1 MANKTKNTNKNTNKF
16 KIMIPVVLIDKLI
29 KLGKGVLEQY
39 IMMLRRKNKNSNT
52 ITFTSTFLAFKM
64 GVSRTTFLNR
74 AKLLYEVGLI
84 DWNYFP
90 TINGKYKTTFNI
102 YNEVSY
108 IGSELIK
115 IRDWDDRS
123 CSKYNKPVDNFTS
136 QSCVKNLNNNNKLRK
151 FELNNN
157 YTKAEKLKLKNK
169 KRQLLKYLYGLQ
181 EIRLKKGKNRY
192 GWRFH
197 VVNNN

>member
-1 MANKTKNTNKNTNKF
+1 LANKTKNPNKF

-29 KLGKGVLEQY
+29 KLGKGILEQY
-39 IMMLRRKNKNSNT
+39 IMMLRYIDRRKNKNSNT

-64 GVSRTTFLNR
+64 GINRTTFLNR

-108 IGSELIK
+108 IGDELTK
-115 IRDWDDRS
+115 IRSWNDRS
-123 CSKYNKPVDNFTS
+123 CSKHNKPVDNFAS
-136 QSCVKNLNNNNKLRK
+136 QSCVKNLNSNNNKRK
-151 FELNNN
+151 FDLNNN
-157 YTKAEKLKLKNK
+157 HTKAEKLKLKNK

-181 EIRLKKGKNRY
+181 DIRVKKGENRY
-192 GWRFH
+192 GWRSH
-197 VVNNN
+197 VVNTN

>member
-1 MANKTKNTNKNTNKF
+1 LANKTKNPNKF

-29 KLGKGVLEQY
+29 KLGKGILEQY
-39 IMMLRRKNKNSNT
+39 IMMLRYIDRRKNKNSNT

-64 GVSRTTFLNR
+64 GINRTTFLNR

-102 YNEVSY
+102 YN
-108 IGSELIK
+108 
-115 IRDWDDRS
+115 
-123 CSKYNKPVDNFTS
+123 KPVDNFAS
-136 QSCVKNLNNNNKLRK
+136 QSCVKNLNSNNNKRK
-151 FELNNN
+151 FDLNNN
-157 YTKAEKLKLKNK
+157 HTKAEKLKLKNK

-181 EIRLKKGKNRY
+181 DIRVKKGENRY
-192 GWRFH
+192 GWRSH
-197 VVNNN
+197 VVNTN